1 MMVIENGLQP
11 ADARFGTQTP
21 LQGGP
26 AHLHTADPAAAPAPG
41 GAATIEREHQE
52 QLSEPGDHERFAH
65 YVNKNRI
72 MESALEGGAV
82 VALCGKVWIPSR
94 DPKKFPVCPECKEI
108 YEEMMGGDGDGK
120 SGGDSG
126 GKRGFFGFGRS

>member
-1 MMVIENGLQP
+1 MSQEPL
-11 ADARFGTQTP
+11 DAPEAPSEPSTQTAV
-21 LQGGP
+21 L
-26 AHLHTADPAAAPAPG
+26 
-41 GAATIEREHQE
+41 EREDTRTDH

-108 YEEMMGGDGDGK
+108 YEEMMGGGDSDGD